1 MQAKEAEVNA
11 CLITGAAYHRITSD
25 DGLPHPAEA
34 LTLSEVRERQ
44 ARVLEMLE
52 QGGAIIVYSDD
63 HQHLFGVLTRD
74 RRLLDEASIAAM
86 IDTGHLA
93 PLAELIAMDDR
104 GELP

>member
-1 MQAKEAEVNA
+1 MNA
-11 CLITGAAYHRITSD
+11 YLIIGAAYHRIMSD

-34 LTLSEVRERQ
+34 LTLLEVREQQ

-74 RRLLDEASIAAM
+74 RRLLDAASIAAM
-86 IDTGHLA
+86 IDTGHLP